1 MRTLYYLLQKEFL
14 QMFRDP
20 GILRTIFIMP
30 IIQLVLLPFAADYE
44 IKNMNLSV
52 VDGDHSTYSRR
63 MIDKIVASGYF
74 KLTDYSPTYQKA
86 AEAIEHDRAD
96 LVVVIPDGFER
107 NLVREGKTTVQLAV
121 NAVNGV
127 KGGMAG
133 AYAGRIIQEFNQEI
147 ILNQNPLPR
156 LATAP
161 NVEIVPRFWFNE
173 NMNYKFFMVPGILG
187 ILVTMV
193 GSFLASANIVKEK
206 EMGTIE
212 QLNVTPIQ
220 KWQFILGKLVP
231 FWVLGMMMM
240 SVGMVVAR
248 LVFGIAPLAGWTGY
262 LSIYAFAAIYLSSF
276 LGFGLLISTLV
287 DTQQQSMFIAF
298 FFMMIFVLMGGL
310 YTNVDSMPE
319 WAKWIVRFNPPSYF
333 IEVSRMIFLKGSTL
347 VDVVPQILKTL
358 AFGVVFNTL
367 AIWNYKKRS

>member
-1 MRTLYYLLQKEFL
+1 MRTLFFLLQKEFI

-20 GILRTIFIMP
+20 GLLRTLFIMP
-30 IIQLVLLPFAADYE
+30 TIQLIILPFAANYE

-52 VDGDHSTYSRR
+52 VDNDHSAYSRQLVAK
-63 MIDKIVASGYF
+63 MTASGYF
-74 KLTDYSPTYQKA
+74 RLTDYSQTYDQA
-86 AEAIEHDRAD
+86 AKAIELDKAD
-96 LVVVIPDGFER
+96 LVMVIPANFEK
-107 NLVREGKTTVQLAV
+107 NLVRENKTDLQLAI

-133 AYAGRIIQEFNQEI
+133 SYAGRIVQEFNQEI
-147 ILNQNPLPR
+147 VINQQPLQR
-156 LATAP
+156 VSAAP
-161 NVEIVPRFWFNE
+161 SVDVVPRYWFNE
-173 NMNYKFFMVPGILG
+173 NLDYKHFMVPGIMG

-193 GSFLASANIVKEK
+193 GSFLAAGNIVKEK

-212 QLNVTPIQ
+212 QLNVTPIT
-220 KWQFILGKLVP
+220 KLQFILGKLIP
-231 FWVLGMMMM
+231 FWCLGMMVL
-240 SVGMVVAR
+240 SIGMLVTR
-248 LVFGIAPLAGWTGY
+248 LVFGIVPMSGLLGY
-262 LSIYAFAAIYLSSF
+262 LNIYAFAAVYLVSF

-287 DTQQQSMFIAF
+287 DTQQQSMFVAF

-347 VDVVPQILKTL
+347 FDVLPQLLKVL
-358 AFGVVFNTL
+358 GFGVVLNGL
-367 AIWNYKKRS
+367 AIWNYRKRS

>member
-1 MRTLYYLLQKEFL
+1 MNQLYYVLQKEFI

-30 IIQLVLLPFAADYE
+30 IIQLILLPFAADYE

-52 VDGDHSTYSRR
+52 VDGDHSTYSRQ

-74 KLTDYSPTYQKA
+74 RLTDYAPNYETA
-86 AEAIEHDRAD
+86 ARAIEQDRAD
-96 LVVVIPDGFER
+96 IVLIIPNGFER
-107 NLVREGKTTVQLAV
+107 GLVREGKAGVQLAV

-133 AYAGRIIQEFNQEI
+133 AYTGRIIQDFNKEI
-147 ILNQNPLPR
+147 VLNQNPLPR
-156 LATAP
+156 FSSAP
-161 NVEIVPRFWFNE
+161 SVEIVPRFWFNE
-173 NMNYKFFMVPGILG
+173 HMNYKFFMVPGILG

-193 GSFLASANIVKEK
+193 GAFLASANIVKEK

-212 QLNVTPIQ
+212 QLNVTPIK
-220 KWQFILGKLVP
+220 KWQFIVGKLVP
-231 FWVLGMMMM
+231 FWVLGMLMIT
-240 SVGMVVAR
+240 VGMFVTR

-262 LSIYAFAAIYLSSF
+262 LHIYAFAAIYLSSF

-310 YTNVDSMPE
+310 YTNVDAMPE

-347 VDVVPQILKTL
+347 ADVVPQTLKIL
-358 AFGVVFNTL
+358 AFGVVLNGL
-367 AIWNYKKRS
+367 AIWNYRKRS

>member
-1 MRTLYYLLQKEFL
+1 MLYYVLQKEFI

-30 IIQLVLLPFAADYE
+30 IIQLILLPFAADYE

-52 VDGDHSTYSRR
+52 VDSDHSTYSRQ

-74 KLTDYSPTYQKA
+74 RLTDYSPNYATA
-86 AEAIEHDRAD
+86 AQAIEDDRAD
-96 LVVVIPDGFER
+96 IVLVIPNGFER
-107 NLVREGKTTVQLAV
+107 GLVREGKAGVQLAV

-133 AYAGRIIQEFNQEI
+133 AYTGRIIQDFNKEI
-147 ILNQNPLPR
+147 VLNQTPLPR
-156 LATAP
+156 FTAAP
-161 NVEIVPRFWFNE
+161 NVEVVPRFWFNE

-193 GSFLASANIVKEK
+193 GAFLASANIVKEK

-212 QLNVTPIQ
+212 QLNVTPIK
-220 KWQFILGKLVP
+220 KWQFIVGKLVP
-231 FWVLGMMMM
+231 FWVLGMMMIT
-240 SVGMVVAR
+240 VGMFVTR
-248 LVFGIAPLAGWTGY
+248 LVFGIAPLAGITGY
-262 LSIYAFAAIYLSSF
+262 LNIYAFAALYLVSF

-347 VDVVPQILKTL
+347 ADVVPQILKIT
-358 AFGVVFNTL
+358 AFGIVLNGL
-367 AIWNYKKRS
+367 AIWNYRKRS

>member
-1 MRTLYYLLQKEFL
+1 MNQLYYILQKEFI

-30 IIQLVLLPFAADYE
+30 IIQLIVLPFAADYE

-52 VDGDHSTYSRR
+52 VDGDHSTYSRQ
-63 MIDKIVASGYF
+63 MIDKIIASGYF
-74 KLTDYSPTYQKA
+74 RLTDYSPNYETA
-86 AEAIEHDRAD
+86 AKAIEQDRAD
-96 LVVVIPDGFER
+96 IVLVIPNGFDR
-107 NLVREGKTTVQLAV
+107 GLVREGKSSIQLAI

-133 AYAGRIIQEFNQEI
+133 AYIGQIIQAYNQD
-147 ILNQNPLPR
+147 ILINQAPLPR

-161 NVEIVPRFWFNE
+161 SIDVVPRFWFNE
-173 NMNYKFFMVPGILG
+173 NMSYKFFMVPGILG

-206 EMGTIE
+206 EIGTIE
-212 QLNVTPIQ
+212 QLNVTPIK
-220 KWQFILGKLVP
+220 KWQFIVGKLVP
-231 FWVLGMMMM
+231 FWVLGMMMIT
-240 SVGMVVAR
+240 VGMFITR
-248 LVFGIAPLAGWTGY
+248 LVFGIIPLSGFIGY
-262 LSIYAFAAIYLSSF
+262 LNIYAFAAIYLMSF

-287 DTQQQSMFIAF
+287 DTQQQSTFIAF
-298 FFMMIFVLMGGL
+298 FFMMIFTLMGGL

-333 IEVSRMIFLKGSTL
+333 IEVARMMFLKGSTL
-347 VDVVPQILKTL
+347 LDVVPQLCKVL
-358 AFGVVFNTL
+358 GFGIVFNSL
-367 AIWNYKKRS
+367 AIWSYKKRS